1 MGSRGKPVLIFMF
14 FFLFFLL
21 LSFYRSVLLVV
32 CVLSQRLQYECVGNR
47 RSINGN
53 RGLGLPSPGRV
64 GCGLSP
70 SPINLISVPQ
80 AMPVSGIHCEFGSD
94 MDLSSGSEDEVYGGR
109 YSVLSSP
116 QDDEKQVNSG
126 DDKIQLKQGH
136 GNPAEQP
143 GYTEEFLDSATSTEV
158 SFTQSR
164 SNTCTL
170 DGCSPSVTLRA
181 NVERTAKQVS
191 Y

>member
-1 MGSRGKPVLIFMF
+1 MSINF
-14 FFLFFLL
+14 
-21 LSFYRSVLLVV
+21 LLVV
-32 CVLSQRLQYECVGNR
+32 CELSQRLQSDCVGNIR
-47 RSINGN
+47 NIHGN
-53 RGLGLPSPGRV
+53 RGLGLPSPGRF
-64 GCGLSP
+64 GGGLSS

-80 AMPVSGIHCEFGSD
+80 AMPVSGKLAIIVSVDQTWTYPLARRMRF
-94 MDLSSGSEDEVYGGR
+94 MVGGTR
-109 YSVLSSP
+109 FCHLPRSK
-116 QDDEKQVNSG
+116 DDEKQVNSG
-126 DDKIQLKQGH
+126 HDKPHSYFISSREKIQLKQGH
-136 GNPAEQP
+136 GNPVELP
-143 GYTEEFLDSATSTEV
+143 GHTEEFLDSATSTEI

>member
-1 MGSRGKPVLIFMF
+1 
-14 FFLFFLL
+14 
-21 LSFYRSVLLVV
+21 LSINFLLVV
-32 CVLSQRLQYECVGNR
+32 CELSQRLQSDCVSNIR
-47 RSINGN
+47 NIHGN
-53 RGLGLPSPGRV
+53 RGLGLPSPGRF
-64 GCGLSP
+64 GGGLSS

-80 AMPVSGIHCEFGSD
+80 AMPVSGNHCECGSD

-126 DDKIQLKQGH
+126 HDKPHSYFISSTEKIQLKQGH
-136 GNPAEQP
+136 GNPVELP
-143 GYTEEFLDSATSTEV
+143 GHTEEFLDSATSTEI

>member
-1 MGSRGKPVLIFMF
+1 
-14 FFLFFLL
+14 
-21 LSFYRSVLLVV
+21 
-32 CVLSQRLQYECVGNR
+32 
-47 RSINGN
+47 
-53 RGLGLPSPGRV
+53 
-64 GCGLSP
+64 
-70 SPINLISVPQ
+70 
-80 AMPVSGIHCEFGSD
+80 MPVSGNHCECGSD

-126 DDKIQLKQGH
+126 HDKRHSYFISSTEKIQLKQGH
-136 GNPAEQP
+136 GNPVELP
-143 GYTEEFLDSATSTEV
+143 GHTEEFLDSATSTEI